1 MVNYMYHV
9 NLREMK
15 LFFEDRNSMNE
26 EEARVAN
33 REDFAS
39 LVKNL
44 FENDAELFKE
54 ATIGMENYYSE
65 SHRSKLKD
73 FIQDRLRNWEIGGE
87 NWVQTIAWVLLYQTI
102 TI

>member
-1 MVNYMYHV
+1 
-9 NLREMK
+9 MK
-15 LFFEDRNSMNE
+15 LFFEERNNMNE

-54 ATIGMENYYSE
+54 ATIGLENYYS
-65 SHRSKLKD
+65 
-73 FIQDRLRNWEIGGE
+73 
-87 NWVQTIAWVLLYQTI
+87 
-102 TI
+102 